1 MKIVERSDNS
11 LRSDGLW
18 RFACGDVLPSE
29 LDWLAYLASDVL
41 WLKFLPISVVHQK
54 YPPTLGE
61 NSAENSSENE
71 CGGFLPQ
78 LSQWWG
84 WAMMWVG
91 WKNANWK
98 QLSPPHLLPEATIST
113 FSPFV
118 QTHWTTFPAFS
129 GFTFCR
135 LMPALVKFQWR
146 FLSFARFDC
155 TSQKR
160 TLHKAKSESL
170 VNKSMSFA
178 ILITIGLIFSIGS
191 TQIYCQVKKLSVPL
205 PEM

>member
-1 MKIVERSDNS
+1 MWWVPTSIVPVMR
-11 LRSDGLW
+11 
-18 RFACGDVLPSE
+18 
-29 LDWLAYLASDVL
+29 
-41 WLKFLPISVVHQK
+41 
-54 YPPTLGE
+54 LG
-61 NSAENSSENE
+61 ND
-71 CGGFLPQ
+71 
-78 LSQWWG
+78 
-84 WAMMWVG
+84 VG
-91 WKNANWK
+91 WVEKCK
-98 QLSPPHLLPEATIST
+98 LETT
-113 FSPFV
+113 FSTSFV
-118 QTHWTTFPAFS
+118 ARGHNLNFFTFCANTLNNFSS